1 MALAQDLMGL
11 GESSF
16 AAARM
21 ATGGTGPATVA
32 AAGSAV
38 ASATQIFGTQFVSF
52 VTNTTTGQGVVLPV
66 MGGLTGC
73 LIYDNFVIHNGGTNA
88 ITVYPPTG
96 VTINI
101 GGTNVA
107 NPNGFSLTTL
117 KTLTLWTGPTST
129 QWFGLSN

>member
-11 GESSF
+11 GESSL

-21 ATGGTGPATVA
+21 ASGGTGPATLA
-32 AAGSAV
+32 AAGTNA
-38 ASATQIFGTQFVSF
+38 ATAAAIFGTQFVVY
-52 VTNTTTGQGVVLPV
+52 VTNTATNQGVIMPA
-66 MGGLTGC
+66 MGGLSGC
-73 LIYDNFVIHNGGTNA
+73 LIYDNFVIHNGGSNT

-96 VTINI
+96 TTINI

-107 NPNGFSLTTL
+107 SPSGFSLTTL
-117 KTLTLWTGPTST
+117 KTLTVWTGPTST

>member
-11 GESSF
+11 GESSL

-21 ATGGTGPATVA
+21 ATGGTGPAIIT
-32 AAGSAV
+32 AAGS
-38 ASATQIFGTQFVSF
+38 SAATATSIFGTQFVSY
-52 VTNTTTGQGVVLPV
+52 VNATATGQGVVLPV
-66 MGGLTGC
+66 MGGLSGC
-73 LIYDNFVIHNGGTNA
+73 LIYDNFVVHNGFTAN

-101 GGTNVA
+101 GGSSVTQA
-107 NPNGFSLTTL
+107 SPFALATL